1 MSWRLIV
8 ARPGGCCSSRCA
20 MYPRRL
26 GAWRTE
32 AFRNRPVAAPFR
44 SEVSHWVEGR
54 MRGRMV
60 LACLQD
66 FASERSD
73 MKSLKPKNTER
84 NHGAYCCLAR
94 RAMYP
99 HRLGAWRTGAFRN
112 RPVVA
117 PFRSEI
123 PHWVENRMRG
133 RMVLACLRDFAS
145 ERSDMKSHKPKNT
158 GRNHHL
164 VGYSH
169 AEAQRTRRFVPAER
183 STRMA
188 TDKANLVYDMINRIF
203 M

>member
-1 MSWRLIV
+1 MYPRRLGAWRTEAFRNRPV
-8 ARPGGCCSSRCA
+8 AAPFRSEVSHWVEGRMRGRMVLAYLQDFASERSDMKSLKPKNTERNHGAYCCLARRA

-60 LACLQD
+60 LAYLQD

-73 MKSLKPKNTER
+73 MKSLKPKNTGR
-84 NHGAYCCLAR
+84 NH
-94 RAMYP
+94 
-99 HRLGAWRTGAFRN
+99 
-112 RPVVA
+112 
-117 PFRSEI
+117 
-123 PHWVENRMRG
+123 HWVEN
-133 RMVLACLRDFAS
+133 
-145 ERSDMKSHKPKNT
+145 
-158 GRNHHL
+158 
-164 VGYSH
+164 SH

-183 STRMA
+183 PTRMA
-188 TDKANLVYDMINRIF
+188 TDKANLVYDRINRIF